1 MKAFYSIEESPK
13 EHAAEAANRTI
24 IDEDDEAELSQ
35 LGELPENLKF
45 VWSLS
50 SLLVVRKSFL
60 ISVILLLKYWRTA
73 HKEDVSHLTSCY
85 SLLLIILVLRLVL
98 FENKKTTNMKCKK

>member
-1 MKAFYSIEESPK
+1 MEAFYSIEESPK
-13 EHAAEAANRTI
+13 EHAAEAVNKTI
-24 IDEDDEAELSQ
+24 IDEAELSQ
-35 LGELPENLKF
+35 LDELPENLKF

>member
-1 MKAFYSIEESPK
+1 MEAFYSIEESPK
-13 EHAAEAANRTI
+13 EHAAEAVNKTI

-60 ISVILLLKYWRTA
+60 ISVILLLKY
-73 HKEDVSHLTSCY
+73 
-85 SLLLIILVLRLVL
+85 
-98 FENKKTTNMKCKK
+98 